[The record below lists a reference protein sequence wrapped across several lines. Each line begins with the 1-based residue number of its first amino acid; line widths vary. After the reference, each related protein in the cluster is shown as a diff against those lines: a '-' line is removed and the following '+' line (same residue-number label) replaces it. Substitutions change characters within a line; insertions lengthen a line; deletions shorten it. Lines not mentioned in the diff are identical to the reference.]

1 VRRGVSPSGS
11 LVQESV
17 DGGLSAGEFV
27 GVLLGGSR
35 ASCGFCGCWWLDL
48 AWLPLGDGGR
58 RWRVR
63 IWELEELVRSQ
74 ARFWARASRSTA
86 QSPQIR
92 RPQNTRYILSIM
104 ILGL

>member
-1 VRRGVSPSGS
+1 MDPLFRSPWPAARRQVSP
-11 LVQESV
+11 LAFCSV
-17 DGGLSAGEFV
+17 DLGQAVGFV
-27 GVLLGGSR
+27 DAR
-35 ASCGFCGCWWLDL
+35 WPDL

-63 IWELEELVRSQ
+63 IWELEELVRGQ